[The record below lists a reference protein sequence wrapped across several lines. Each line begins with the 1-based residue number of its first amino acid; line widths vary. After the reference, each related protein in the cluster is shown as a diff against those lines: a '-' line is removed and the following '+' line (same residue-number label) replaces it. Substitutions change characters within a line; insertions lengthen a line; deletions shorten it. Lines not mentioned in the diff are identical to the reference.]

1 MNKNNRTFILVFDDK
16 SKIENLIKQYKVNT
30 DPDFT
35 AELRESITTIRV
47 NATTIRVNADHKPYR
62 RRISLYVLVSAN
74 RTSVPPAWLAAA
86 YAAYIVKGT
95 AISPMKFPVS
105 LPDTG
110 PAFAENIAVTTGR
123 AFTSGKLS
131 VYDGPLSLMFRQTA
145 KAKKGSIDDQ
155 QSLAYDLANAP
166 YGQPAIIVPYCGVYW
181 YEVCL
186 APATLGNHR
195 LTYDHIV
202 KEEQR
207 HRRAFAKDYAA
218 KDMVFHTCPIDG
230 VTEYE
235 GFVISQA
242 EHKKLSG
249 SNRWLADSVTVNG
262 QTEFRKSIVRR
273 YQAAVAVELAE
284 LSADTVVGALTFAQ
298 WLLRDKYN
306 LMGIVAQDAR
316 GYSVAFEHDGRV
328 FFGIP
333 ENPAVGVNITASS
346 LQPVNYSTVVQCSER
361 DIIAG
366 KVKGASKN

>member
-1 MNKNNRTFILVFDDK
+1 MSNNKRTFILVFDDK
-16 SKIENLIKQYKVNT
+16 AKIEKLIKQYKVNT

-35 AELRESITTIRV
+35 AELRESV
-47 NATTIRVNADHKPYR
+47 TTIRVNADHKIYR
-62 RRISLYVLVSAN
+62 RRISLYVLVATDRDKVPGQWLVAALSAY
-74 RTSVPPAWLAAA
+74 RVQDKTIDTIKKA
-86 YAAYIVKGT
+86 Y
-95 AISPMKFPVS
+95 PV
-105 LPDTG
+105 LKTG
-110 PAFAENIAVTTGR
+110 PNFNKNIAKTV
-123 AFTSGKLS
+123 ANWFTSGKLS
-131 VYDGPLSLMFRQTA
+131 AYDGPLSLAFSQTA
-145 KAKKGSIDDQ
+145 KAKKGSIDDP

-186 APATLGNHR
+186 AHATLGNHR

-249 SNRWLADSVTVNG
+249 SDRWLADSVTVNG